1 MSGST
6 AISNNGNS
14 HTIGRIKAANSSAN
28 LPRMIEETT
37 VDISQSVNTQ
47 PLPMSNIGGNKTG
60 IQGVGFAEESSQC
73 SQARHCKGINL
84 STGGTSCETCTTSGY
99 KCRFNA
105 SNNVAVSSSDS
116 ANHTTCENNIN
127 NSSCR
132 GGAASSNTHTAGW
145 VASTVD
151 SVNSNSTQPSRSWIL
166 PNPLRVGEDASNA
179 RGNSSVSHMG
189 ATQTQ
194 QTLYTATLQQ
204 QSSATGAL
212 SGSTAADAT
221 IMPVANSAIT
231 TDRTDLTS
239 IPTITSIDTM
249 TATTVRYTTH
259 DAPIK
264 GHTLA
269 LQPLAAHPLAQSQP
283 RLSMFRPMPQPLQ
296 KLSAIK
302 PPLAHSASH
311 SSFPKSNSNKYPD
324 TQYRNTHS
332 QEQQPYPQPQIS
344 VPVPPMSMAEKQL
357 ASHTLLPEFTNRFQL
372 TSELGS
378 GGFGFVLAAIDRVTQ
393 REVATKFIL
402 KSRVA
407 ANGWVR
413 DPLLGVIPME
423 VYFLRHCCH
432 ANIISFVAMYSDH
445 KFIYLVTEL
454 HGSQWSATKDHVQAH
469 SVLAQ
474 PRDALMSHTPAPIV
488 PAAAEPTSLAQYEAY
503 STSSLIPPSSL
514 QRSNTCPFPAK
525 LARRQSMDLFECIE
539 QYDRIPEEKAKIIF
553 YQVVQAIQYLHRKG
567 VVHRDIK
574 DENIV
579 IDGDFHVK
587 IIDFGSAAVEPNDPQ
602 FLFDRFQGTI
612 QYASPEILR
621 GEKYR
626 GRPTDIWALGILLYT
641 ILFGEVPFASSEQ
654 AKTLNFKLPRFPS
667 SAECMDLLS
676 WILQKHASRRPTAD
690 QILRHK
696 WFSSMH
702 AHSEESRN

>member
-60 IQGVGFAEESSQC
+60 IQGVGFAEES
-73 SQARHCKGINL
+73 L
-84 STGGTSCETCTTSGY
+84 S
-99 KCRFNA
+99 
-105 SNNVAVSSSDS
+105 VA
-116 ANHTTCENNIN
+116 
-127 NSSCR
+127 
-132 GGAASSNTHTAGW
+132 
-145 VASTVD
+145 
-151 SVNSNSTQPSRSWIL
+151 RSWIL

-302 PPLAHSASH
+302 PPLPTLHHIHHFQNQIATNIQIHRY
-311 SSFPKSNSNKYPD
+311 KYTP
-324 TQYRNTHS
+324 
-332 QEQQPYPQPQIS
+332 PIS
-344 VPVPPMSMAEKQL
+344 YA
-357 ASHTLLPEFTNRFQL
+357 TW
-372 TSELGS
+372 
-378 GGFGFVLAAIDRVTQ
+378 

-474 PRDALMSHTPAPIV
+474 PRDALMP
-488 PAAAEPTSLAQYEAY
+488 
-503 STSSLIPPSSL
+503 LIPPSSL